1 MSIRTQKC
9 SSCRAQFSEDAP
21 ERNYKLYANYG
32 FHNEEK
38 FRTHSSRNSLCPCK
52 NAHVITKIATTY
64 PDEII
69 VEEHEIAEL
78 SVSEVEWGPYV
89 SRIQMSEEDY
99 ADNQEIIKI
108 KYKIHCRKG
117 RPLWFPNSEEA
128 SCNILSELL
137 NPETQFITLVAEP
150 GTGKT
155 AVIHNLVYRVS
166 LLPYEKAINANCI
179 TITTGMS
186 DTDWYSQLIDNFK
199 LKDNYLWS
207 ALDRRE
213 DTHCVSHRSNF
224 HKRITWLLNHLE
236 HLSNHLFIVDENH
249 IADEIEMT
257 IDNEFKR
264 LGLTEYKM
272 KEYNIKIVNISATP
286 DVSLSLMSR
295 KDNHK
300 MVILPSGHGYKGF
313 EYYSNCGMLIDYTD
327 IDLESIIRKRYSTP
341 RYHYIRARTQQEK
354 GSYRNSIIDICKNN
368 EWDFIEDDS
377 SFNYYLSFYED
388 ALENKLNKTIIHTY
402 LAPTKHTI
410 ILIKN
415 KYPASKRLKITRY
428 TGVVMEKP
436 ADKMNT
442 TVTCNGLIPRFW
454 GYEELPAFPH
464 NQKPLFVCNKK
475 SVDEYVKFKHDFVYN
490 GKSYTS
496 IRIKSDEFKL
506 KEYGTTWCAN
516 IASVKPTSKID
527 NSKFRVYKDKNDM
540 DYVVKTI
547 CGKNYGFQDPIDNFI
562 YTSLNGPAKI
572 ASLSEAINKVNSG
585 YTGQKD
591 SNSGGRTVYPC
602 YLDVTDY
609 KTELFVVLIGNLGAS
624 EEQMQKISEYGK
636 NIEIETEDSIQ
647 NLKQHI
653 WPI

>member
-1 MSIRTQKC
+1 MSNRNQKC
-9 SSCRAQFSEDAP
+9 SSCRTQFSENAP
-21 ERNYKLYANYG
+21 ERNYLLYANYG
-32 FHNEEK
+32 FISEEK
-38 FRTHSSRNSLCPCK
+38 FKTHSARNSLCPCK
-52 NAHVITKIATTY
+52 RTHEIVTMS
-64 PDEII
+64 DEIVTTSE
-69 VEEHEIAEL
+69 VEVA
-78 SVSEVEWGPYV
+78 EVEWGPYIM
-89 SRIQMSEEDY
+89 RLQISEEDY

-108 KYKIHCRKG
+108 KYKMHCRRG
-117 RPLWFPNSEEA
+117 RPLWFSNSEEA
-128 SCNILSELL
+128 ACNILSELL
-137 NPETQFITLVAEP
+137 NQETQFITLVAEP

-166 LLPYEKAINANCI
+166 LLPYEKAINPNCI

-199 LKDNYLWS
+199 LKDVQYLWT

-213 DTHCVSHRSNF
+213 ETHCVSHRSNF
-224 HKRITWLLNHLE
+224 HKRITWLLNNLE
-236 HLSNHLFIVDENH
+236 YLSNHIFIIDENH
-249 IADEIEMT
+249 IADDIEMT

-264 LGLTEYKM
+264 LGLTEDKM
-272 KEYNIKIVNISATP
+272 KEYNVKIVNISATP
-286 DVSLSLMSR
+286 DVSLSLMSK

-300 MVILPSGHGYKGF
+300 IVILPSGHGYKGF
-313 EYYSNCGMLIDYTD
+313 EYYSQGGMLIDYSG
-327 IDLESIIRKRYSTP
+327 IDLEAIIRGRYSTP

-354 GSYRNSIIDICKNN
+354 GIYRTSIIDICKKNK
-368 EWDFIEDDS
+368 WDFIEDDS

-388 ALENKLNKTIIHTY
+388 TAENKLEKTNQESGKTIVRTY
-402 LAPTKHTI
+402 LPPDKHTM

-442 TVTCNGLIPRFW
+442 TVTANGLIPRFW
-454 GYEELPAFPH
+454 GYEDLPEFPH
-464 NQKPLFVCNKK
+464 NQKPMFICNKK

-496 IRIKSDEFKL
+496 IRIKSDENRI

-516 IASVKPTSKID
+516 ISSIESATITTTTTRSSD
-527 NSKFRVYKDKNDM
+527 NSKFRVYKDKKDM

-547 CGKNYGFQDPIDNFI
+547 CGKNYVFQDPIDGFI

-572 ASLSEAINKVNSG
+572 ASITEAISKVNSG

-591 SNSGGRTVYPC
+591 SSSGGRTVYPC
-602 YLDVTDY
+602 YLNVTDHTTLVY
-609 KTELFVVLIGNLGAS
+609 VVLIGNLGAS
-624 EEQMQKISEYGK
+624 DEQMQQISEYGK
-636 NIEIETEDSIQ
+636 NIE
-647 NLKQHI
+647 N
-653 WPI
+653 PI